1 MYMTGQG
8 GDDLEDD
15 HVADEPTATS
25 GDEEEYSHHA
35 SSHGD
40 LSLDDDASRPSG
52 SAEHPESGKRNKRKR
67 SGKDKQR
74 RLKKPKLKETKD
86 EQFPLIARQSP
97 SEIAEYLVGSQAK
110 SFSRLSRIE
119 LDDIR
124 IPEGAIVD
132 TSPWAAERSLDSLP
146 DFIAKVTPSLRLRLS
161 QKSKVN
167 GAPTLIFVAGS
178 ALRVADVTR
187 ILKNRK
193 LRGEKGG
200 DVGKFFARHIKLEDH
215 ITYLRRTKIGAAVGT
230 PGRLGKLLEL
240 DSMAVSA
247 LTHIIIDLSYR
258 DAKRRSVLDIPET
271 RDEVFGKILSH
282 KGTLQ
287 GIRAGKVQIV
297 LF

>member
-1 MYMTGQG
+1 MAGQG

-15 HVADEPTATS
+15 YVPDELVASS
-25 GDEEEYSHHA
+25 GDEEDSQHG

-40 LSLDDDASRPSG
+40 LSLDDDALGPSG
-52 SAEHPESGKRNKRKR
+52 STARAESEKGNKRKR
-67 SGKDKQR
+67 GGKDRQR
-74 RLKKPKLKETKD
+74 KLKKPKLKETQV
-86 EQFPLIARQSP
+86 EQPSLIALQSP
-97 SEIAEYLVGSQAK
+97 SELAEYLAGSQAK

-119 LDDIR
+119 LEDIR
-124 IPEGAIVD
+124 IPESAIVD
-132 TSPWAAERSLDSLP
+132 TSPWITERSLGSLP

-161 QKSKVN
+161 QKPKTT

-187 ILKNRK
+187 VLRNRK

-215 ITYLRRTKIGAAVGT
+215 VTYLRRTRIGAAVGT

-240 DSMAVSA
+240 DSMTVSA
-247 LTHIIIDLSYR
+247 LTHIMIDLSYR

-271 RDEVFGKILSH
+271 RDEVFGKILSY
-282 KGTLQ
+282 KGVLQ
-287 GIRAGKVQIV
+287 GIKAGKVQIV